1 LDINAQR
8 QSYLAA
14 AGKGLGHLWRKPGTL
29 QIRDEKMPE
38 VAKVAIKLVVVRV
51 KNNLR
56 RSPLSNA

>member
-1 LDINAQR
+1 M
-8 QSYLAA
+8 
-14 AGKGLGHLWRKPGTL
+14 GHLWRKPGTL